1 MKRQLRAF
9 GMIAALAIAFVGG
22 LWAQHLHF
30 AQADTTQQG
39 LTTVVYEILAGG
51 SPTVA
56 RIEPNDAAAEV
67 DALRWGD
74 RVLWDGQTQQTDANG
89 SRWIRVFTATGELG
103 WIPANIADINTRL
116 RASTA
121 TYLTGGIQVGGTVT
135 VTNLGNRA
143 NFRAEPSTEAD
154 FIREVEAGEV
164 LTVVGGPYSAEY
176 LMWWQYEDT
185 QGNIGWIIDIQDW
198 FEASPPASN

>member
-1 MKRQLRAF
+1 MIFALIVAF
-9 GMIAALAIAFVGG
+9 GAGMLV
-22 LWAQHLHF
+22 QHLRF
-30 AQADTTQQG
+30 AQADTSQQG

-56 RIEPNDAAAEV
+56 RTEPNEAADEV
-67 DALRWGD
+67 DVLRWGD

-89 SRWIRVFTATGELG
+89 GRWIRVFTATGERG

-121 TYLTGGIQVGGTVT
+121 TYLTAGIEVGGTVT

-143 NFRAEPSTEAD
+143 KFRQEPSTQAEL
-154 FIREVEAGEV
+154 IREVQAGEV
-164 LTVVGGPYSAEY
+164 LKVVGGPYSAEY
-176 LMWWQYEDT
+176 LMWWQYEDANGT
-185 QGNIGWIIDIQDW
+185 VGWIIDVQDW
-198 FEASPPASN
+198 FEGTPPTN

>member
-1 MKRQLRAF
+1 MKRHLRALISIFALLAAF
-9 GMIAALAIAFVGG
+9 GAGMV
-22 LWAQHLHF
+22 AQHLQQ
-30 AQADTTQQG
+30 AEADTSQQG

-51 SPTVA
+51 SPTIA
-56 RIEPNDAAAEV
+56 RVEPNEAAAEV
-67 DALRWGD
+67 DTLRWGD

-121 TYLTGGIQVGGTVT
+121 TYLTAGIEVGGTVT
-135 VTNLGNRA
+135 VTSLGDRA
-143 NFRAEPSTEAD
+143 NLRTSPSTTSD
-154 FIREVEAGEV
+154 LVRTVDAGET

-185 QGNIGWIIDIQDW
+185 QGNTGWIIDIQDW
-198 FEASPPASN
+198 FQPAQ

>member
-1 MKRQLRAF
+1 MKRYLRAS
-9 GMIAALAIAFVGG
+9 GMVIALIGAFLGG
-22 LWAQHLHF
+22 MAAQHLHF
-30 AQADTTQQG
+30 AQAETSEQG

-56 RIEPNDAAAEV
+56 RTEPNDAAAEV
-67 DALRWGD
+67 DVLRWGD

-89 SRWIRVFTATGELG
+89 GRWIRVFTATGELG

-143 NFRAEPSTEAD
+143 NFRDDHSTQAEL
-154 FIREVEAGEV
+154 IREVEAGEV
-164 LTVVGGPYSAEY
+164 LTVVGGPYSAEL
-176 LMWWQYEDT
+176 LMWWQLEDVN
-185 QGNIGWIIDIQDW
+185 GNTGWIVDVQDW
-198 FEASPPASN
+198 FQGTPPTN